1 MAKGIYRITSPSE
14 KVYIGQSIN
23 LSDRMRQHKY
33 SEKNYYLKNSLLKYG
48 FDNHKFEIIH
58 ELPSDIDRNILDDY
72 EIFYIR

>member
-1 MAKGIYRITSPSE
+1 MAKGIYRIISPSG

-48 FDNHKFEIIH
+48 FK
-58 ELPSDIDRNILDDY
+58 
-72 EIFYIR
+72 